1 MSSWSP
7 PLDPLPAWAQDQEG
21 DDKKLKDVKA
31 LLSITTERML
41 DMHSKFLAKKRYSE
55 ELERYVTDMRKD
67 IKQLQD
73 DVKKRD
79 NAIDAQKKYIEALHE
94 LIPKQ

>member
-7 PLDPLPAWAQDQEG
+7 PPAPLPAWAQDQEG
-21 DDKKLKDVKA
+21 DDKKLKHVKA
-31 LLSITTERML
+31 LLSITML
-41 DMHSKFLAKKRYSE
+41 DIHSKFLAMKRYSE
-55 ELERYVTDMRKD
+55 ELERYVTDMKKD

-79 NAIDAQKKYIEALHE
+79 NEIDAQKNFINTVHE